1 MLHTEVNALDDKS
14 ERSYMGMNVDN
25 ASELAFNEPKEETEK
40 KTFIEDNYDDI
51 L

>member
-1 MLHTEVNALDDKS
+1 
-14 ERSYMGMNVDN
+14 MNVDN